1 MKKSTK
7 ISLIA
12 LGIGV
17 AMLVIGLCMS
27 GNEIKNKVL
36 KNGFSINVGKS
47 LVNLGGKKQF
57 VKLNFDGK
65 LIDKKYSSNL
75 EKVSI
80 DVSDMDI
87 SFAKS
92 SDKYIHVAYGSNYKK
107 SLEIK
112 ESGNVLTIRSKED
125 YVDYDDDDWD
135 DWDDDDEDYDYDE
148 EDVGVSIGFD
158 GINVNADDAN
168 VSIDSDGINVDADDA
183 NVNIDS
189 NGVNVNADDTEVN
202 VDNSGVKVNGN
213 SVKENVSFGEMI
225 IYIPNNYKGKIECDM
240 KDGDILASNIIFYD
254 MDMNCDDG
262 DILLDKVDVKKNIDI
277 STKDGD
283 INGSF
288 KKTIRDYDI
297 WAFATGDTNLPFESP
312 SSGAKL
318 RIYCNKGDA
327 YIDFAD
333 L

>member
-17 AMLVIGLCMS
+17 AMLVVGLCMS

-65 LIDKKYSSNL
+65 LIDEKYSSNL
-75 EKVSI
+75 EKISI

-125 YVDYDDDDWD
+125 YVDYDDDDWE

-148 EDVGVSIGFD
+148 EDVGVSIGLD

-168 VSIDSDGINVDADDA
+168 VSIGSDGINVDADDA

-213 SVKENVSFGEMI
+213 SVKENVSFGEMV

-240 KDGDILASNIIFYD
+240 MDGDILASNIVFYD
-254 MDMNCDDG
+254 MDMYCNDG
-262 DILLDKVDVKKNIDI
+262 DILLDKVDVKKNLEI
-277 STKDGD
+277 SSDDGD
-283 INGSF
+283 ISGSF
-288 KKTIRDYDI
+288 KKSIRKYNI
-297 WAFATGDTNLPFESP
+297 TSTVVGDTDLPSESP
-312 SSGAKL
+312 SNGPDVL
-318 RIYCNKGDA
+318 ILVYDGDA